1 MKKSLRTH
9 CLSVMTAMSVIP
21 AAAQVETFM
30 APVAEVDGVKIEKRF
45 FVNWENGFSGEIE
58 NIIPGMPEMGSYL
71 KIGNPIVMA
80 SLQNE
85 LGNQTIMMAQ
95 ALKDIEAKSVAAADM
110 FDKLYEA
117 TDNINNSYLADI
129 ENLTNAYLKMLD
141 TYESMGEHIE
151 KKLSNINTKST
162 RTSSFYIGLSS
173 IISDWDY
180 SVFKVNFTYEYLND
194 LSEEIIETTES
205 LEEETDEAV
214 ALINLYTL
222 QAETALATLST
233 LSEYYETYQDDLS
246 YSQLVDLHEMI
257 IENIKLIEEVVKGY
271 ELKPFDY
278 TYLLLS
284 HCLQSLESVKANY
297 LEAVEEVENLYSS
310 LCQLP
315 DLTTTLYR
323 GLENEPF
330 GLAYNIIGNDGALV
344 IPSEQSDLEETFVVS
359 EIIGYVFG
367 PCYDRENPICRKV
380 VIPKSI
386 SSIKNEAFAAPG
398 IETVVCEANAND
410 EYVVF
415 LSDDSFTAEV
425 YQNAIL
431 YVPEES
437 MEYYAKA
444 PGWKNFKNIMAI
456 SDSGVETEIA
466 DNLSIRIEGGNII
479 MDGTDGILK
488 SIYST
493 TGMKVYEGYDSSV
506 SLTIP
511 GLYVINIGAKSY
523 KIII

>member
-9 CLSVMTAMSVIP
+9 CLSVMTAMSMIP

-297 LEAVEEVENLYSS
+297 LEA
-310 LCQLP
+310 
-315 DLTTTLYR
+315 
-323 GLENEPF
+323 
-330 GLAYNIIGNDGALV
+330 
-344 IPSEQSDLEETFVVS
+344 
-359 EIIGYVFG
+359 
-367 PCYDRENPICRKV
+367 
-380 VIPKSI
+380 
-386 SSIKNEAFAAPG
+386 
-398 IETVVCEANAND
+398 
-410 EYVVF
+410 
-415 LSDDSFTAEV
+415 
-425 YQNAIL
+425 
-431 YVPEES
+431 
-437 MEYYAKA
+437 
-444 PGWKNFKNIMAI
+444 
-456 SDSGVETEIA
+456 
-466 DNLSIRIEGGNII
+466 
-479 MDGTDGILK
+479 
-488 SIYST
+488 
-493 TGMKVYEGYDSSV
+493 
-506 SLTIP
+506 
-511 GLYVINIGAKSY
+511 
-523 KIII
+523 